1 VSLQGSNQQSI
12 HLEVENVGGIESTT
26 VDLDPGVT
34 ALTGR
39 NATNR
44 TSLLQA
50 IMAALGSDRV
60 SLKGDADAGHVECTL
75 GGETYTRSFNRQNGR
90 VVTDGD
96 PFLVAPEDVE
106 LAELFAFLLES
117 NEARRAV
124 ALDGDLREL
133 IMRPVDTEA
142 IEAEIQRLEAEKRDL
157 DDRIEELDELET
169 ELPDLEQR
177 RARIQDEISETE
189 EDLGAKQTDLEE
201 HNASVEERREE
212 QAELEGALEDLND
225 ARSELERVRSDID
238 RERQSIE
245 ALEADLDESED
256 RLESLPETP
265 VGDLEEIEAELDR
278 MRSKRQE
285 IDRQMDQL
293 GRVVQFNED
302 MLEGT
307 SPTIRRALQDDT
319 SAEDDPTD
327 QLVESDTVACWTCG
341 SQVDREAIEET
352 LERLRDL
359 RNDVQS
365 RRSDL
370 REEIEDYREEQQQF
384 ERQQRERERLER
396 DVAETESE
404 IETSEERIEE
414 LQKRASEIESSIE
427 QLQDEVDE
435 QETDT
440 DSEVLELHKEINQL
454 EFALGRK
461 RQELEDVEDE
471 IAAIEAKVDERE
483 DLAERREEIQ
493 TELEDC
499 RSRVEDTE
507 TGAIEQF
514 NEHMAEVLD
523 LLEYANIERIWLER
537 VEREI
542 REGRRKVSKA
552 SFELHIVRSSASGTV
567 YEDTID
573 NLSESEREVTG
584 LVFALAGY
592 LVHDVHELVPVL
604 LLDSLEAIDSDRIA
618 TLVEYVE
625 DYAAF
630 VVTALLPEDAQA
642 LPDHHHRVSSI

>member
-1 VSLQGSNQQSI
+1 VSIQHADQDAI
-12 HLEVENVGGIESTT
+12 HLEVENVGGIESTA
-26 VDLDPGVT
+26 VDLEPGVT

-50 IMAALGSDRV
+50 IMAAFGSDSA
-60 SLKGDADAGHVECTL
+60 SLKGDADAGHVEFSL
-75 GGETYTRSFNRQNGR
+75 GSETYTRSFTRQNGR

-96 PFLVAPEDVE
+96 PYLTDPEDVE

-142 IEAEIQRLEAEKRDL
+142 IEAELQRLEAEKRDL
-157 DDRIEELDELET
+157 DDRIEELETLEA

-177 RARIQDEISETE
+177 RTRIEDELEETE
-189 EDLGAKQTDLEE
+189 AELEE
-201 HNASVEERREE
+201 KQAELEERNASVEERREE
-212 QAELEGALEDLND
+212 QAELEDALEELND
-225 ARSELERVRSDID
+225 ARSELEEVRSQID

-245 ALEADLDESED
+245 AMEAELEESQAQLADLSD
-256 RLESLPETP
+256 TP
-265 VGDLEEIEAELDR
+265 MGELEEIEAELDR
-278 MRSKRQE
+278 LRSERQE
-285 IDRQMDQL
+285 IDRQLDQL

-307 SPTIRRALQDDT
+307 SPAIRQALQGEAPDG
-319 SAEDDPTD
+319 EDLTD
-327 QLVESDTVACWTCG
+327 KLVEEESVVCWTCG
-341 SQVDREAIEET
+341 SETDREDIEDT
-352 LERLRDL
+352 LEHLREL
-359 RNDVQS
+359 RNEAQS

-370 REEIEDYREEQQQF
+370 REEIDDCREEQQSLEQ
-384 ERQQRERERLER
+384 QQRERERLER

-404 IETSEERIEE
+404 LEASEDRVEE
-414 LQKRASEIESSIE
+414 LRERREELESEIEE
-427 QLQDEVDE
+427 RQETVDE
-435 QETDT
+435 QETEAN
-440 DSEVLELHKEINQL
+440 SEVLELHKEINQL

-461 RQELEDVEDE
+461 QQELEDVEDD
-471 IAAIEAKVDERE
+471 IASIEADLEERE
-483 DLAERREEIQ
+483 DLEDRREEIQ
-493 TELEDC
+493 TELAEC
-499 RSRVEDTE
+499 RSRVEDIE

-514 NEHMAEVLD
+514 NEHMEEVLE

-537 VEREI
+537 VEREV

-552 SFELHIVRSSASGTV
+552 TFELHIVRSSDSGTV
-567 YEDTID
+567 YEDTVD

-592 LVHDVHELVPVL
+592 LVHDVHETVPVL

-618 TLVEYVE
+618 DLVDYVE

-630 VVTALLPEDAQA
+630 VVTALLPEDAEA
-642 LPDHHHRVSSI
+642 LPDEHDRLTSI